1 MLRSKRMRL
10 GEGLLAEVTF
20 TILATLHQD
29 YGGGENFLHEIQG
42 KIVIRNADDETEEPA
57 GEVRA
62 WLVQFNEAQAHG
74 ISARIL
80 GDGYSQEISIY
91 WQELF
96 DGDDFTV
103 EIQNGWQTEGIDLL
117 IVGSVDIH
125 PKFERSGVGLAALGR
140 TIDLF
145 SRSCDLVACVPEE
158 MRNYSNPQ
166 PDSSPREAQT
176 MEADEEE
183 AIACLRSYCLK
194 SGFRP
199 LGQTGIFLLN
209 PTHERPDRLLE

>member
-1 MLRSKRMRL
+1 MGL
-10 GEGLLAEVTF
+10 GERLLAEVTF
-20 TILATLHQD
+20 TIFASLHQD

-42 KIVIRNADDETEEPA
+42 KIIIRNVDDETEEPA

-103 EIQNGWQTEGIDLL
+103 EIQKGWQTGGTDLL
-117 IVGSVDIH
+117 IIDSVHI
-125 PKFERSGVGLAALGR
+125 PQKLEVSGIALAALGR

-145 SRSCDLVACVPEE
+145 SRSCDLVACFPGG
-158 MRNYSNPQ
+158 MSYSNDK
-166 PDSSPREAQT
+166 PDSILREGLNL
-176 MEADEEE
+176 EGDEEK
-183 AIACLRSYCLK
+183 AIARLKAYCLK

-199 LGQTGIFLLN
+199 LGRTGIFLLN
-209 PTHERPDRLLE
+209 PTHERLDRLLE